1 MGANKGVYNMNGT
14 KARLTLLKYMP
25 LGSLI
30 AVGLAW
36 APAAAAQEA
45 STDTAARGV
54 VDANE
59 IIVTAQ
65 KREERLKDVPVPVT
79 AVTADALL
87 DQNLTKAQ
95 DFFSSVPG
103 VNLQFQN
110 NRAQLGIR
118 GITTG
123 PASGN
128 PVVGFTIDDVPY
140 GSSTGQGGLFGSAPD
155 LDPSELARVEV
166 LRGPQGTLYGAASIG
181 GLVKYVTVDPDLK
194 EFGGSVAGG
203 VSQIRSGG
211 QSLGYNARGALNVP
225 LGETVAVRASVFTR
239 KEPGYIDNVRT
250 GEKNVNS
257 SRVSGGRV
265 SALWKPSD
273 SFSLKLGALYQVR
286 DIFGSSNVDTTTGS
300 FYKQTDQIGSGRSRT
315 DTQMYTALINADLGG
330 VKLTSVSAYS
340 RATNYDFLDFTAS
353 PLVTSTPIF
362 PTLFPGISPIGDI
375 FRQGYSVKK
384 FSHETRLAGSLGDNV
399 DWIVGGFYTHED
411 GKYDLDNYAIDS
423 VTGTSLGIP
432 IDDGTGPQRGTI
444 IVWRDKIKYKEYAA
458 FANVDVRL
466 SEQFDIQFGGRYSHN
481 DQSMFHHDWFQF
493 DPYPNPPFESI
504 NPTKASGSAFTYQI
518 SPRFKPTPDHM
529 IYARVASGYRPGA
542 TNPICGPL
550 ALPTVVPC
558 QFKPDETVNYEL
570 GAKGDLIEKVLSYDV
585 SLFDIEWKDIQIVQ
599 VLNFY
604 TFNGNAGKA
613 RSRGFEIALEARPVD
628 GLTLKAWW
636 SHVDAKLRQE
646 FADANFFAAK
656 GDRLPF
662 SSKNSGR
669 FSFDYEAPV
678 SDDATASIGASATY
692 VGNRRGEF
700 VPAQMLAP
708 LRASYPGYVQF
719 DVNAGL
725 RFDNWNVNVFVQ
737 NLTNK
742 HGVIGGGFNNQTSF
756 NANWFNYAQP
766 RTVGMN
772 VEYSF

>member
-1 MGANKGVYNMNGT
+1 MRT
-14 KARLTLLKYMP
+14 TRARSAVIAHMP
-25 LGSLI
+25 LSGLM
-30 AVGLAW
+30 VLGLALVPVC
-36 APAAAAQEA
+36 ASAQEA
-45 STDTAARGV
+45 TADSSATAGSG
-54 VDANE
+54 D

-79 AVTADALL
+79 AITAGSLA
-87 DQNLTKAQ
+87 DQNQTRAQ

-118 GITTG
+118 GVTTG

-155 LDPSELARVEV
+155 LDPSELTRVEV

-203 VSQIRSGG
+203 VSMVRGGG
-211 QSLGYNARGALNVP
+211 QSLGYNARAALNVP
-225 LGETVAVRASVFTR
+225 LGETFAVRASVFTR
-239 KEPGYIDNVRT
+239 KEAGYIDNVRT
-250 GEKNVNS
+250 GEDNVNS
-257 SRVSGGRV
+257 SRVSGGRL

-273 SFSLKLGALYQVR
+273 SFSIKLAALYQVR
-286 DIFGSSNVDTTTGS
+286 DIFGSSNVDTSTGS
-300 FYKQTDQIGSGRSRT
+300 FYQQTDLIGSGRSRS

-330 VKLTSVSAYS
+330 VDLTSVSAYS
-340 RATNYDFLDFTAS
+340 RASNYDFLDFTAS
-353 PLVTSTPIF
+353 PLVPFVF
-362 PTLFPGISPIGDI
+362 PTLFPGIDPIGDI
-375 FRQGYSVKK
+375 FRQGYKVDK
-384 FSHETRLAGSLGDNV
+384 FSHETRLAGSFGDNV

-411 GKYDLDNYAIDS
+411 AKYNLDNYAIDPA
-423 VTGTSLGIP
+423 TGTSLGIP
-432 IDDGTGPQRGTI
+432 INDGTGPQLGTI
-444 IVWRDKIKYKEYAA
+444 IVWRDTIKFKEYAA
-458 FANVDVRL
+458 FGNLTARL
-466 SEQFDIQFGGRYSHN
+466 SEQFDVQFGGRYSHN
-481 DQSMFHHDWFQF
+481 DQSMFHHDWFQA
-493 DPYPNPPFESI
+493 DPYPALPIESI
-504 NPTKASGSAFTYQI
+504 NRPKASGSAFTYQI

-529 IYARVASGYRPGA
+529 IYARVASGYRPGG
-542 TNPICGPL
+542 TNAICGPL

-558 QFKPDETVNYEL
+558 QFKPDKTVNYEL
-570 GAKGDLIEKVLSYDV
+570 GAKGDLVDGALSYDV
-585 SLFDIEWKDIQIVQ
+585 SLFNIDWKDIQIVQ
-599 VLNFY
+599 VLDFF

-613 RSRGFEIALEARPVD
+613 RSRGFEIALEARPTD
-628 GLTLKAWW
+628 RLTVKAWW
-636 SHVDAKLRQE
+636 SYVDATLREE
-646 FADANFFAAK
+646 FVDANFFAAK

-678 SDDATASIGASATY
+678 SGDAIASIGASATY

-700 VPAQMLAP
+700 VPTAGDAP
-708 LRASYPGYVQF
+708 LRQRYPSYVQF
-719 DVNAGL
+719 DANAGL
-725 RFDNWNVNVFVQ
+725 AFDDWKLNVFVQ

-756 NANWFNYAQP
+756 NANWLNYAQP
-766 RTVGMN
+766 RTVGLS
-772 VEYSF
+772 VERKF